1 LQLHILRKYII
12 SISFFKDI
20 KAESE
25 ILSAKSYQ
33 SGPAELFSSQ
43 PFSTQ
48 DCSSAFKE
56 LQEKVKSLEEEVH
69 FFESN
74 RFFVVAVF
82 CLFVFL
88 YEFCVSAVSSFQLK
102 CWFCFQLGQEKQN
115 NAAIQIVLD
124 QNDSRIKSL
133 TSQLEDAN
141 SKLAYREEEL
151 HDMTFRLDEAKG
163 KCQGL
168 HKMLVEKAQALDEMS
183 SENEEL
189 RKRHTLVVADLE
201 KERKRYEKLKASS
214 EQKTSDLQNKLE
226 TSLQELKKSQEL
238 VVSKSPGRRPGNTDA
253 DSFSVQKP
261 ATPPGSPQKDTFLF
275 PTVPSPV
282 ITPTSS
288 PSPSI
293 NFNEG
298 NGVDLKHIIE
308 QLKTERDL
316 QNQKIVKLKAEQ
328 MKACKIIKSMI
339 DSRNKT
345 NEEIAVLKEKN
356 EELERELEEVASKV
370 KPGSDKGSDVSCS
383 SGSTSNEVLSRKRFF
398 KGGW

>member
-1 LQLHILRKYII
+1 VH
-12 SISFFKDI
+12 S
-20 KAESE
+20 
-25 ILSAKSYQ
+25 
-33 SGPAELFSSQ
+33 
-43 PFSTQ
+43 
-48 DCSSAFKE
+48 KE

-201 KERKRYEKLKASS
+201 KERKR
-214 EQKTSDLQNKLE
+214 
-226 TSLQELKKSQEL
+226 
-238 VVSKSPGRRPGNTDA
+238 
-253 DSFSVQKP
+253 
-261 ATPPGSPQKDTFLF
+261 
-275 PTVPSPV
+275 
-282 ITPTSS
+282 
-288 PSPSI
+288 
-293 NFNEG
+293 
-298 NGVDLKHIIE
+298 
-308 QLKTERDL
+308 
-316 QNQKIVKLKAEQ
+316 
-328 MKACKIIKSMI
+328 
-339 DSRNKT
+339 
-345 NEEIAVLKEKN
+345 
-356 EELERELEEVASKV
+356 
-370 KPGSDKGSDVSCS
+370 
-383 SGSTSNEVLSRKRFF
+383 
-398 KGGW
+398 

>member
-1 LQLHILRKYII
+1 LRKYII

-189 RKRHTLVVADLE
+189 RKRHALVVADLE

-345 NEEIAVLKEKN
+345 NEEITVLKEKN

>member
-189 RKRHTLVVADLE
+189 RKRHALVVADLE

-345 NEEIAVLKEKN
+345 NEEITVLKEKN

>member
-1 LQLHILRKYII
+1 
-12 SISFFKDI
+12 
-20 KAESE
+20 
-25 ILSAKSYQ
+25 
-33 SGPAELFSSQ
+33 
-43 PFSTQ
+43 
-48 DCSSAFKE
+48 
-56 LQEKVKSLEEEVH
+56 
-69 FFESN
+69 
-74 RFFVVAVF
+74 VVAVF
-82 CLFVFL
+82 CLFFFL

-189 RKRHTLVVADLE
+189 RKRHALVVADLE